1 MLTDAT
7 IPAPAMRGM
16 RQHGALG
23 DERLRWRL
31 IAGRGGPA

>member
-7 IPAPAMRGM
+7 LPVPAMR
-16 RQHGALG
+16 RTPYGAFG

-31 IAGRGGPA
+31 IAGRGVRA